1 MTHADGL
8 QASKQA
14 ALLFVEQS
22 IEQDNGGLEFVGGD
36 LEGHRMNRQRHCLS
50 AAASQDL
57 VATIGR
63 IDCDVEKLAIDF
75 GSTQTPLQHE
85 MAQRLLNFGMQDI
98 GKLMG
103 VIAVGGAQDEGF
115 HGGQQGSIARE
126 PNRLVRPQSAIIKA
140 GDLWQ
145 RIEAPAMRITGEVAE
160 LLQLAEYR
168 DSRIGAKHAFEFRQF
183 RDLVAVKMLAED
195 GRVEC
200 GGSHNVIIPTVCSFK

>member
-8 QASKQA
+8 QAGKQA

-22 IEQDNGGLEFVGGD
+22 IEQDNCGLEFVGGD
-36 LEGHRMNRQRHCLS
+36 LEGHRMNSQRHCLS
-50 AAASQDL
+50 AAAGQSL

-63 IDCDVEKLAIDF
+63 IDCSVDKLASDF
-75 GSTQTPLQHE
+75 GSTQTPLLHE
-85 MAQRLLNFGMQDI
+85 MAQRLLNFGMQEI

-103 VIAVGGAQDEGF
+103 VVAVGGAQDEGF

-126 PNRLVRPQSAIIKA
+126 PNRLVRPQSAISKA
-140 GDLWQ
+140 GDLRQ
-145 RIEAPAMRITGEVAE
+145 RIEAPAMRIAGEVAE

-168 DSRIGAKHAFEFRQF
+168 DSCIGAKHAFEFRQF
-183 RDLVAVKMLAED
+183 RDLVAEKMLAED

-200 GGSHNVIIPTVCSFK
+200 GGSHNVIVLTVRSFQ

>member
-22 IEQDNGGLEFVGGD
+22 IEQDNRSLEFVGRD
-36 LEGHRMNRQRHCLS
+36 LQGHRMNRQRHGLS
-50 AAASQDL
+50 AAASQGL
-57 VATIGR
+57 LATIGR
-63 IDCDVEKLAIDF
+63 IDCGVDKLAIDF
-75 GSTQTPLQHE
+75 ASTQTLLLQE
-85 MAQRLLNFGMQDI
+85 MAQRLLNLGMQDI
-98 GKLMG
+98 GQLIR
-103 VIAVGGAQDEGF
+103 VVAVEGAQDESF

-140 GDLWQ
+140 GDLRQ
-145 RIEAPAMRITGEVAE
+145 RIEAPAMRIAGEVAE

-168 DSRIGAKHAFEFRQF
+168 DSRIGAKHALEFRQF
-183 RDLVAVKMLAED
+183 RDLVAEKMLAED

-200 GGSHNVIIPTVCSFK
+200 DGSHNVIVPTVRSFQ